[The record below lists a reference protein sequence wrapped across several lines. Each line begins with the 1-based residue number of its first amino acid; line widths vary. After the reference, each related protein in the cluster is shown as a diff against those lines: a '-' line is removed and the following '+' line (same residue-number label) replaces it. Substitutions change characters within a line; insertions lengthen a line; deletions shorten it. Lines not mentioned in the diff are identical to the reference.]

1 MKVVEVKDVTKQFGN
16 VRAVDNIS
24 FSIEQGSVHGMLGP
38 NGAGKTT
45 TIRMLMNII
54 IPDSGEITILGEN
67 KPGKINEKIGYLPEE
82 RGIYRKMKINDVLLF
97 LCELKGMK
105 KKQSQPE
112 INGWLQRM
120 ELDKWQFKKVE
131 ELSKGMQQKL
141 QFIAT
146 IISKPELL
154 ILDEPF
160 LGLDPINTNLLKEI
174 ILEEKKKGT
183 TIIFSTHEMDSAER
197 LCDTILLIDH
207 GKKILDG
214 SMGDV
219 KKQFG
224 LKSIQ
229 LSYTGKPDFLDNSPD
244 IARFDDFGNYVEI
257 ELNKDSDPQA
267 FLQSVVTKVSI
278 NRFEIMEPS
287 LNDIFISSVQQN
299 RETEVNNEK

>member
-1 MKVVEVKDVTKQFGN
+1 VAIVELQSVCKRFGSLQ
-16 VRAVDNIS
+16 AVDNIT
-24 FSIEQGSVHGMLGP
+24 FSLQEGQVHGMLGP

-54 IPDSGEITILGEN
+54 IPDSGSISVFGKTITGTVSDR
-67 KPGKINEKIGYLPEE
+67 IGYLPEE

-97 LCELKGMK
+97 LSELKGMK
-105 KKQSQPE
+105 KKQAQAE
-112 INGWLQRM
+112 INLWLKRM
-120 ELDKWQFKKVE
+120 ELDKWQHKKVE

-141 QFIAT
+141 QMIAT

-160 LGLDPINTNLLKEI
+160 LGLDPINTNLIKDI

-207 GKKILDG
+207 GRKILDG
-214 SMGDV
+214 AIGEV

-224 LKSIQ
+224 MKSIQ
-229 LSYTGKPDFLDNSPD
+229 LSYSGKSNFLDKSPD
-244 IARFDDFGNYVEI
+244 IARYDDFGNYVEI
-257 ELNKDSDPQA
+257 ELNKDSDAQA
-267 FLQSVVTKVSI
+267 FLKSIVSEVQV

-299 RETEVNNEK
+299 REVEVNHEK